1 MAIFEEHYRDD
12 IGKDDAIKLAILAL
26 AKTLEEPTAE
36 GIEVA
41 YITMDEKRWKKL
53 PREELEKY
61 INEILQEVKEE
72 EVEEKQED
80 YSELD
85 QNY

>member
-1 MAIFEEHYRDD
+1 
-12 IGKDDAIKLAILAL
+12 
-26 AKTLEEPTAE
+26 
-36 GIEVA
+36 
-41 YITMDEKRWKKL
+41 MDEKRWKKL

-61 INEILQEVKEE
+61 LNEILQEVKEE